1 MARTFI
7 HGVALVATLSLALPA
22 LAQAPAPARAPAL
35 PGGASSLQETYEDW
49 TVSCVVEGTAR
60 ICRMSQ
66 QQRRQEGNQLVLAVD
81 LTVGKT
87 GASGALLM
95 PFGLRLAD
103 GVTPQVDEGKP
114 AQAVAFSTCL
124 PAGCIVPLTLD
135 AALIKTLSKATT
147 LKLTAK
153 AQDSG
158 QDVTLSVPLKGF
170 AAGYERLKGLAG
182 S

>member
-7 HGVALVATLSLALPA
+7 HGVALAATLTLPA
-22 LAQAPAPARAPAL
+22 FAQSPAL
-35 PGGASSLQETYEDW
+35 PGGASALRETFDDW
-49 TVSCVVEGTAR
+49 TVACTVEGTTR
-60 ICRMSQ
+60 VCRMAQ

-81 LTVGKT
+81 LTATKA

-103 GVTPQVDEGKP
+103 GVTPQVDENKP
-114 AQAVAFSTCL
+114 APPVAFSTCM
-124 PAGCIVPLTLD
+124 PMGCLVPLTLD
-135 AALIKTLSKATT
+135 AGLIKTLRGATA

-153 AQDSG
+153 AYDSG
-158 QDVTLSVPLKGF
+158 QDVTLTVPLKGF
-170 AAGYERLKGLAG
+170 AAAYDRLKGLAG